1 MNLKDQARLS
11 CYEELAPLSERS
23 ALVRDLES
31 GQVYVRKKIHNAPVS
46 VLREQQERS
55 FHGLPKIEL
64 LIEDGED
71 CIIIE
76 EYISGYSLSTYID
89 RGGLSEA
96 QLFSWMRTLLE
107 DLSRLHQASPP
118 IVLGNLQTED
128 IRINDQ
134 GKPML
139 MNLDEAA
146 FGETSLITV
155 PNAALEHRAVF
166 SGTSIDV
173 YHYAFLFQRL
183 LNRTDVSAENRALV
197 SPALKRCLGK
207 RGAFRY
213 PDAGSLLRALGWG
226 EKPDYYD
233 ETEEKP
239 WLRFLPPGFQT
250 TNLVGLISAA
260 SWYGIMF
267 GAAGYAVNAS
277 PSPGL
282 NGLYYAIG
290 CFVLL
295 LSTFFVGNYLNVWRF
310 TPLVRSK
317 IPLLHWGGIVF
328 WTLICYWG
336 PLYLFN
342 VVMHWLGLVS

>member
-23 ALVRDLES
+23 TLVRDLES
-31 GQVYVRKKIHNAPVS
+31 GQVYVRRKIHNAPVS

-64 LIEDGED
+64 LIEDGEE

-76 EYISGYSLSTYID
+76 EYISGYPLSTYIE
-89 RGGLSEA
+89 RGGLTER
-96 QLFSWMRTLLE
+96 QLFSWMQTLLE
-107 DLSRLHQASPP
+107 NLSHLHESTPP
-118 IVLGNLQTED
+118 IVLGSLQAED

-134 GKPML
+134 GKPIL
-139 MNLDEAA
+139 MNLDQAA
-146 FGETSLITV
+146 CGETSLIPASNT
-155 PNAALEHRAVF
+155 ALEHRSGL

-173 YHYAFLFQRL
+173 YHYAFLFQAL
-183 LNRTDVSAENRALV
+183 LERTDVSAENRALV
-197 SPALKRCLGK
+197 APALKRCLGR

-226 EKPDYYD
+226 EKPDIYD

-267 GAAGYAVNAS
+267 GAAKYAINVS
-277 PSPGL
+277 PSPEL
-282 NGLYYAIG
+282 DWLFYAIG
-290 CFVLL
+290 CFALL

-336 PLYLFN
+336 PLYLFS
-342 VVMHWLGLVS
+342 VVMDWLGLVS